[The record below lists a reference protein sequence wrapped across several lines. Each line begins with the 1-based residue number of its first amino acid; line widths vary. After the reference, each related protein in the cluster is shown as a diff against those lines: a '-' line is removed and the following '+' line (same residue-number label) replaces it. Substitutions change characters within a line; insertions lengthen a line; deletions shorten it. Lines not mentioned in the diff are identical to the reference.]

1 MKQFSFDGEP
11 VAFTDGQ
18 TVGAALTAAGVRSW
32 RTTRRAGRPRGLFCG
47 IGICFDCLVTING
60 SPSERACLAEA
71 AEGMAVTSQ
80 QGTGWEQQLPAG
92 TTPHGSP
99 AGTMPHGRA
108 GRVSYDVCVV
118 GAGPAGLA
126 ATAVAAR
133 GGAAVALIDAA
144 PRPGGQFWRHRAAGI
159 GADAGLH
166 HDIGLFTRLR
176 PAGARYLPGHQV
188 WTVSAGPA
196 GGTVRAAGPGQAGV
210 TVNARYLILAPGAYD
225 RQIPFPGW
233 DLPGVMTAG
242 GVQALLK
249 GHGVLAGPRVLVAGT
264 GPFLLPVAAGL
275 AARGGTVT
283 GVHEANHPAGWLRRP
298 SAWPGGAGKLGEAAG
313 YARTLL
319 RHRVPVQHRSALV
332 AAEGR
337 DRVEAAVVAPV
348 GPGGRIRLAGARR
361 IETDVIAAGWGF
373 TPQLELF
380 LAAGCAAAPDT
391 DGSLVVLADDDQ
403 FTSQP
408 RVLAAGEATGVGGAT
423 LAAVEGALAGSAAAA
438 ASGHRPLRPDVLA
451 RLRRRRARL
460 RGFAQA
466 MHRVYPVPA
475 GWLETV
481 AGSTVVCRCEE
492 VTVAGLREAT
502 ELGAADVRAAKLLSR
517 AGMGWCQARVCG
529 YAAACLTAHWT
540 GTAYDPAGLAG
551 RPLAAP
557 VPLHTLAGQ
566 QDTAG
571 PGTSR
576 PGN

>member
-1 MKQFSFDGEP
+1 
-11 VAFTDGQ
+11 
-18 TVGAALTAAGVRSW
+18 
-32 RTTRRAGRPRGLFCG
+32 
-47 IGICFDCLVTING
+47 
-60 SPSERACLAEA
+60 
-71 AEGMAVTSQ
+71 
-80 QGTGWEQQLPAG
+80 
-92 TTPHGSP
+92 
-99 AGTMPHGRA
+99 
-108 GRVSYDVCVV
+108 VSYDVCVV

-126 ATAVAAR
+126 AAAVAAR
-133 GGAAVALIDAA
+133 GGAAVVLVDAG
-144 PRPGGQFWRHRAAGI
+144 PRPGGQFWRHRAAGLA
-159 GADAGLH
+159 ADADLH
-166 HDIGLFTRLR
+166 HDIGLFTRLLTR
-176 PAGARYLPGHQV
+176 LGPAKARYLPGHQV

-196 GGTVRAAGPGQAGV
+196 GGTVRAIGPGQAAV
-210 TVNARYLILAPGAYD
+210 TIDAQYLVLAPGAYD

-275 AARGGTVT
+275 ATRGGTVT
-283 GVHEANHPAGWLRRP
+283 GVHEASHPAGWLRRP
-298 SAWPGGAGKLGEAAG
+298 AGWPGGAGKLAEAAG
-313 YARTLL
+313 YARTLA
-319 RHRVPVQHRSALV
+319 RHRVPVRHRSALV

-337 DRVEAAVVAPV
+337 DHVEAAVVAPV
-348 GPGGRIRLAGARR
+348 GRDGRARLAAARR

-380 LAAGCAAAPDT
+380 LTVGCASGLDT
-391 DGSLVVLADDDQ
+391 DGSLIVLADDDQ

-438 ASGHRPLRPDVLA
+438 AAGHRPLRPDVLG
-451 RLRRRRARL
+451 RLRQRRARL

-475 GWLETV
+475 GWPDIV

-492 VTVAGLREAT
+492 VTAAQLREAT

-517 AGMGWCQARVCG
+517 AGMGWCQGRVCG
-529 YAAACLTAHWT
+529 YAAACLVARWT
-540 GTAYDPAGLAG
+540 GSSYDPAGLAA

-557 VPLHTLAGQ
+557 LPLRTLAGEQ
-566 QDTAG
+566 TAAG
-571 PGTSR
+571 PGVSR
-576 PGN
+576 SENQN

>member
-1 MKQFSFDGEP
+1 M
-11 VAFTDGQ
+11 
-18 TVGAALTAAGVRSW
+18 
-32 RTTRRAGRPRGLFCG
+32 
-47 IGICFDCLVTING
+47 
-60 SPSERACLAEA
+60 
-71 AEGMAVTSQ
+71 
-80 QGTGWEQQLPAG
+80 
-92 TTPHGSP
+92 
-99 AGTMPHGRA
+99 
-108 GRVSYDVCVV
+108 SYDVCVV

-159 GADAGLH
+159 AADADLH
-166 HDIGLFTRLR
+166 HDIAMFLRLR
-176 PAGARYLPGHQV
+176 PARARYLPGHQV
-188 WTVSAGPA
+188 WTVSAGPD
-196 GGTVRAAGPGQAGV
+196 GGTVQAVGPGQTELSIG
-210 TVNARYLILAPGAYD
+210 TRYLVLAPGAYD

-275 AARGGTVT
+275 AARGGTVV
-283 GVHEANHPAGWLRRP
+283 GVHEANSPAGWLRQP
-298 SAWPGGAGKLGEAAG
+298 GGWPGGAAKLAEAAG

-319 RHRVPVQHRSALV
+319 RHRVPVRQRSALV
-332 AAEGR
+332 SAEGR
-337 DRVEAAVVAPV
+337 DHVESAVVAPV
-348 GPGGRIRLAGARR
+348 GPDGRIRLARARR

-380 LAAGCAAAPDT
+380 LAAGCETGLDT
-391 DGSLVVLADDDQ
+391 DGSVVVRADEDQ

-423 LAAVEGALAGSAAAA
+423 LAAIEGALAGSAAVAA
-438 ASGHRPLRPDVLA
+438 AGHRPLRPQVLT
-451 RLRRRRARL
+451 RLRQRRARL

-466 MHRVYPVPA
+466 MQRVYPVPA
-475 GWLETV
+475 GWLDTV

-492 VTVAGLREAT
+492 VTAGQLREAT

-517 AGMGWCQARVCG
+517 AGMGWCQGRVCG
-529 YAAACLTAHWT
+529 YAASCLVAHWT
-540 GTAYDPAGLAG
+540 GSRYDPSGVAA

-566 QDTAG
+566 HDTD
-571 PGTSR
+571 
-576 PGN
+576 

>member
-1 MKQFSFDGEP
+1 MS
-11 VAFTDGQ
+11 
-18 TVGAALTAAGVRSW
+18 
-32 RTTRRAGRPRGLFCG
+32 C
-47 IGICFDCLVTING
+47 
-60 SPSERACLAEA
+60 
-71 AEGMAVTSQ
+71 
-80 QGTGWEQQLPAG
+80 
-92 TTPHGSP
+92 
-99 AGTMPHGRA
+99 
-108 GRVSYDVCVV
+108 DVCVV

-126 ATAVAAR
+126 AAAVAAR
-133 GGAAVALIDAA
+133 GGAVVALIDAA
-144 PRPGGQFWRHRAAGI
+144 PRPGGQFWRHRPAGI
-159 GADAGLH
+159 AADADLH

-176 PAGARYLPGHQV
+176 PANVRYLPGHHV

-196 GGTVRAAGPGQAGV
+196 GGTVRAVGPGQDEV
-210 TVNARYLILAPGAYD
+210 TVGARYLILAPGAYD

-298 SAWPGGAGKLGEAAG
+298 SGWPGGAGKLAEAAG

-319 RHRVPVQHRSALV
+319 RHRVPVRHRSALV

-337 DRVEAAVVAPV
+337 DQVEAAVVAPV
-348 GPGGRIRLAGARR
+348 GRGGRIRLSGARR
-361 IETDVIAAGWGF
+361 IGTDVIAAGWGF

-380 LAAGCAAAPDT
+380 LAAGCDTGLDT
-391 DGSLVVLADDDQ
+391 DGSLVVLADGDQ

-423 LAAVEGALAGSAAAA
+423 LAAIEGALAGSAAAA
-438 ASGHRPLRPDVLA
+438 AAGHRPLRADAVA
-451 RLRRRRARL
+451 RLRQRRARL

-466 MHRVYPVPA
+466 MHRVYPVRA
-475 GWLETV
+475 GWLDTV

-492 VTVAGLREAT
+492 VTAAQLREAT
-502 ELGAADVRAAKLLSR
+502 ELGATGVRAAKLLSR

-529 YAAACLTAHWT
+529 YAAACLVARWT
-540 GTAYDPAGLAG
+540 GTSYDPGGVAG
-551 RPLAAP
+551 RPLAVP

-571 PGTSR
+571 PGASR
-576 PGN
+576 SAD